1 MPRGKKSFDEY
12 AFKDNSTGTTAFPIL
27 RTNSYGRMMIGAQM
41 NTHDRLIRNARC
53 RTDSY
58 LSKVRLCRAGNAVA
72 SPSYLTGR

>member
-12 AFKDNSTGTTAFPIL
+12 AFKESTTSTTAFPIL

-41 NTHDRLIRNARC
+41 NTHDRLIRNARS

-58 LSKVRLCRAGNAVA
+58 LSKVRQCRSRNAVA